1 MIENSFNKY
10 NPNLLTENSS
20 SILFNLPET
29 GMGFQIVKVIL
40 RSGNILRQPK
50 VLNSELLMLEKNEN
64 VS

>member
-1 MIENSFNKY
+1 
-10 NPNLLTENSS
+10 LTENSS

-64 VS
+64 VSEKDIDHIEPE